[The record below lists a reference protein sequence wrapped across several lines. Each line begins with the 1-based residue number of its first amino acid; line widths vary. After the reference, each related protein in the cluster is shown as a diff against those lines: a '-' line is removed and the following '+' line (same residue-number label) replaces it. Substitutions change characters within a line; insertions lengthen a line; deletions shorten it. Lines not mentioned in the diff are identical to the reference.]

1 MILICVAFIVVLR
14 YNHIL
19 VTNSE
24 VFSQI
29 FLSDS
34 DDPRFCTQSRSVVYT
49 GTIGAPIP
57 ATVRGIFLNC
67 FQDSLFQSSI
77 IDDWEMH
84 LVNMVL

>member
-34 DDPRFCTQSRSVVYT
+34 DDTRFCTRDSVDRKLFVY
-49 GTIGAPIP
+49 
-57 ATVRGIFLNC
+57 VRGLVRGTEVLVRVVW
-67 FQDSLFQSSI
+67 DESHK
-77 IDDWEMH
+77 H
-84 LVNMVL
+84 L